1 VGGAD
6 ILLGAVAAALVV
18 LSGAL
23 YALFFALARLR
34 KSPGIGAM
42 AWAAYAALVVCTG
55 LLVRSLSLDGAWL
68 IVVAVMLIGYLA
80 APYAIWHLSAA
91 THAPAPTR
99 AHPE

>member
-1 VGGAD
+1 VGGAN
-6 ILLGAVAAALVV
+6 ILLGAVAAALIV

-34 KSPGIGAM
+34 ESPGLGAM

-55 LLVRSLSLDGAWL
+55 LLVRSLSLGGAWL
-68 IVVAVMLIGYLA
+68 IVIAVMLIGYLA
-80 APYAIWHLSAA
+80 APYAIWHLSVG

-99 AHPE
+99 VRHE